1 MRQVR
6 IVSSWSFLLPVVP
19 TLCVLL
25 LVPKLG
31 EHEQNLL
38 SEVIGASLSD
48 SETFSTFASDASRF
62 GWAMSA
68 VVFIAG
74 LTLPFVVLKTW
85 RDRLRLFDAERVM
98 HFRPLFWKHMLSA
111 GAVTATFAVMLMFTA
126 PTLRSIPPLAWTIA
140 AGGAAAA
147 AMLHY
152 VAVAFAFPNVR
163 RLILGR

>member
-6 IVSSWSFLLPVVP
+6 IVSSWSFLLSVVP
-19 TLCVLL
+19 SICVLL

-48 SETFSTFASDASRF
+48 GETFSTFAADASRF

-68 VVFIAG
+68 VVFTAG
-74 LTLPFVVLKTW
+74 LILPFVVLRTW
-85 RDRLRLFDAERVM
+85 RDRLRPFDAERVM
-98 HFRPLFWKHMLSA
+98 HFRPLFWKHMLSS
-111 GAVTATFAVMLMFTA
+111 GAVTAASAMMLMFTA
-126 PTLRSIPPLAWTIA
+126 PTLRSVPPLAWTIA
-140 AGGAAAA
+140 AGGSAAA
-147 AMLHY
+147 AMAHY
-152 VAVAFAFPNVR
+152 VAVSFAFPNVR